1 MMNLWIALFLLK
13 IRTFNMTTV
22 DTKIFNQAMDAPFEQ
37 LDKVLSYI
45 DDIKK
50 FINWNTIGILSDE
63 SRKNLVILL
72 FNDSDLLGT
81 LRLNLNI
88 EECVKSINGISENL
102 QPITLRFW
110 QGSSL
115 QKEHLENLVHLKEIW
130 DSCSDIS
137 TLLDNSQKIVDFLTE
152 YFSDENKIGRG
163 KNITTATK
171 NKVWNDGHGR
181 CMVSVR

>member
-1 MMNLWIALFLLK
+1 MINLWIALFLLK

-22 DTKIFNQAMDAPFEQ
+22 DTKIFNQAMDAPFKQ

-50 FINWNTIGILSDE
+50 FINWNTIGIFSDE

-88 EECVKSINGISENL
+88 EECVKSINAISENH

-115 QKEHLENLVHLKEIW
+115 EPVHNL
-130 DSCSDIS
+130 
-137 TLLDNSQKIVDFLTE
+137 
-152 YFSDENKIGRG
+152 FSNKAMKARL
-163 KNITTATK
+163 
-171 NKVWNDGHGR
+171 
-181 CMVSVR
+181 VS

>member
-1 MMNLWIALFLLK
+1 
-13 IRTFNMTTV
+13 MTTV
-22 DTKIFNQAMDAPFEQ
+22 DTKIFNQAMDAPFKQ

-50 FINWNTIGILSDE
+50 FINWNTIGIFSDE

-88 EECVKSINGISENL
+88 EECVKSINAISENH

-115 QKEHLENLVHLKEIW
+115 EPVHNL
-130 DSCSDIS
+130 
-137 TLLDNSQKIVDFLTE
+137 
-152 YFSDENKIGRG
+152 FSNKAMKARL
-163 KNITTATK
+163 
-171 NKVWNDGHGR
+171 
-181 CMVSVR
+181 VS